1 MRQIVKWRWAILA
14 LLLIV
19 TVGLLFTAPNL
30 AKQAEEA
37 GAIQLANDAD
47 SQRAADILEKA
58 GASEETISLVI
69 PLKDKVSDADRKSI
83 GQIVKDLEALDRP
96 VTDVLDPFEN
106 KETEGQLVSKD
117 QKTVLVPITVDGSQE
132 EIVKLAKQIRTDLL
146 PKDQTIYLTGE
157 ALINDDVN
165 TSSQEGLKRTELI
178 TVGLIFGLL
187 LLVFRSVVTP
197 FVPLVAVG
205 FTYLI
210 SQSLVA
216 FFVDWF
222 GFPVSNYTQI
232 FLVAIL
238 FGIGTDY
245 CILLLSRYKEELT
258 AGHDVETAIVN
269 TYKTAG
275 RTLLISGL
283 AVLVGFSAIGFADF
297 PIFKSSVAVA
307 VGIAVLLLVLFTLVP
322 FFMATLKEKLFWP
335 SKKAASHQDSK
346 LWAHYGGLSIRRPL
360 LAMIIVAVVTVPTLF
375 TYDDDLSFNTV
386 DEIGAKYE
394 TVKGLNAIS
403 DGFGAGESLPV
414 NVILKSD
421 KDLITEKTV
430 PYAEQ
435 LSRELVKVDGV
446 KSVRSISRPTGE
458 VINDFYVDRQLKQVA
473 DGMKEATAGLTDVQ
487 SGLTTVEDNLNGITG
502 QLPAGD
508 AASAGASQLQQAADG
523 LGQINQQLTL
533 VGQGLQSTQ
542 NIPQT
547 VGTLN
552 ALSGQL
558 SQVQAGIS
566 QAASGIASQGAQAG
580 QLGNG
585 LTQLADGVGQ
595 ANEGLTKIESGLEEI
610 SDLLTEMGQA
620 TSIRGTG
627 VFVPKDTLSDKAFEP
642 AIDRYAID
650 QQTGLKF
657 EVILED
663 DPYSPEAIQTV
674 AAIKETTANTIKGT
688 PFADSTV
695 AYGGISSV
703 NSDLNDTS
711 KADFKR
717 TVTVMLISLFVILAI
732 MFRSLIMP
740 LFMIGSLLLTYYTSM
755 SIAELIFVNGLG
767 YDGIS
772 WAVPFFGFVM
782 LIALGIDYSIF
793 LLDRFREETINGLDT
808 KEAMFLSMKK
818 MGSVI
823 ITAAIILAGTFGAMM
838 PSGVLSL
845 VQIATIV
852 ITGLLLYGLIVLPL
866 LIPAITVS
874 FGKGVWWP
882 FRPKT
887 KK

>member
-30 AKQAEEA
+30 AKQAEDA
-37 GAIQLANDAD
+37 GAIQLANNAD

-83 GQIVKDLEALDRP
+83 GKIVKDLEAFDRP
-96 VTDVLDPFEN
+96 VTDVLNPFEN

-132 EIVKLAKQIRTDLL
+132 EIVKLAKQTRTDLL

-187 LLVFRSVVTP
+187 LLVFRSIVTP

-222 GFPVSNYTQI
+222 GFPVSNYSQI

-245 CILLLSRYKEELT
+245 CILLLRRYKEELT

-346 LWAHYGGLSIRRPL
+346 LWSHYGGLSIRRPL
-360 LAMIIVAVVTVPTLF
+360 LAMIIVAIITVPTLF

-386 DEIGAKYE
+386 DEIGAKYD

-414 NVILKSD
+414 NVIL
-421 KDLITEKTV
+421 
-430 PYAEQ
+430 
-435 LSRELVKVDGV
+435 
-446 KSVRSISRPTGE
+446 
-458 VINDFYVDRQLKQVA
+458 
-473 DGMKEATAGLTDVQ
+473 
-487 SGLTTVEDNLNGITG
+487 
-502 QLPAGD
+502 
-508 AASAGASQLQQAADG
+508 
-523 LGQINQQLTL
+523 
-533 VGQGLQSTQ
+533 
-542 NIPQT
+542 
-547 VGTLN
+547 
-552 ALSGQL
+552 
-558 SQVQAGIS
+558 
-566 QAASGIASQGAQAG
+566 
-580 QLGNG
+580 
-585 LTQLADGVGQ
+585 
-595 ANEGLTKIESGLEEI
+595 
-610 SDLLTEMGQA
+610 
-620 TSIRGTG
+620 
-627 VFVPKDTLSDKAFEP
+627 
-642 AIDRYAID
+642 
-650 QQTGLKF
+650 
-657 EVILED
+657 
-663 DPYSPEAIQTV
+663 
-674 AAIKETTANTIKGT
+674 
-688 PFADSTV
+688 
-695 AYGGISSV
+695 
-703 NSDLNDTS
+703 
-711 KADFKR
+711 
-717 TVTVMLISLFVILAI
+717 
-732 MFRSLIMP
+732 
-740 LFMIGSLLLTYYTSM
+740 
-755 SIAELIFVNGLG
+755 
-767 YDGIS
+767 
-772 WAVPFFGFVM
+772 
-782 LIALGIDYSIF
+782 
-793 LLDRFREETINGLDT
+793 
-808 KEAMFLSMKK
+808 
-818 MGSVI
+818 
-823 ITAAIILAGTFGAMM
+823 
-838 PSGVLSL
+838 
-845 VQIATIV
+845 
-852 ITGLLLYGLIVLPL
+852 
-866 LIPAITVS
+866 
-874 FGKGVWWP
+874 
-882 FRPKT
+882 
-887 KK
+887 